1 MEQSDCDQTRLP
13 QFEITGFFFF
23 SPGDEVQIDI
33 SSLVVEVCDVGKQ
46 NGFSSNFAHFL
57 QRDSGADLENF

>member
-1 MEQSDCDQTRLP
+1 MIKQDFHNLKSP
-13 QFEITGFFFF
+13 GFFF